1 MWGRREEEQEVG
13 EEWIQKEEEW
23 KGRGRRARRCLPNEV
38 GLSHLAFSLR
48 RARVVNAPLFSG
60 PWCSFA
66 LQPEL
71 LPLGFLETFAT
82 YFDIEHYKI
91 ITDTAKL
98 FRFLICMDP
107 STI

>member
-1 MWGRREEEQEVG
+1 MRNGYKRKRN
-13 EEWIQKEEEW
+13 
-23 KGRGRRARRCLPNEV
+23 GRGRGGRARRCLPKEA
-38 GLSHLAFSLR
+38 GLSHLASSLR

-60 PWCSFA
+60 PQCSFA

-82 YFDIEHYKI
+82 YFDIEHYEI
-91 ITDTAKL
+91 LTDTAKL
-98 FRFLICMDP
+98 FAFLICMDP